1 MLLQKLAIHNGQL
14 PTYNDFAPKCFLL
27 CVTCEKT
34 WIPFRS
40 LAASPQQGLSVGP
53 PKRAARNTKRSCLTL
68 ASPSRCYYAEAIV
81 LRAVTL
87 IMIII
92 STIITSTITTTLTT
106 ANNSISISFS
116 ISNGRMG
123 YNGCL
128 GWERVTAMVMFFSF
142 MVTSQWEQFPL

>member
-1 MLLQKLAIHNGQL
+1 M
-14 PTYNDFAPKCFLL
+14 
-27 CVTCEKT
+27 
-34 WIPFRS
+34 
-40 LAASPQQGLSVGP
+40 
-53 PKRAARNTKRSCLTL
+53 
-68 ASPSRCYYAEAIV
+68 